1 MGKIESAQ
9 MTANDTH
16 TSDQIISLRGFT
28 LIEVLIAMAIFSI
41 GILAVASM
49 QIRSIN
55 LNASAQMQSEA
66 TTLAVEWLE
75 RLKMLPYD
83 HTDLDENNNPHQ
95 DQFGSYTIRWEVA
108 ESLDLPTKRI
118 TVTVINAN
126 PNAKDIRISTIK
138 AKGS

>member
-1 MGKIESAQ
+1 
-9 MTANDTH
+9 MTANDIR

-66 TTLAVEWLE
+66 TTLAVERLE
-75 RLKMLPYD
+75 SLKMLPYD
-83 HTDLDENNNPHQ
+83 HADLDEVNNPHQ
-95 DQFGSYTIRWEVA
+95 VQFGSYTIRWEVA
-108 ESLDLPTKRI
+108 ETLDLPTKKI

-126 PNAKDIRISTIK
+126 PNAKDVMLSTIK
-138 AKGS
+138 AQGS

>member
-1 MGKIESAQ
+1 MAQ
-9 MTANDTH
+9 MTANDMG
-16 TSDQIISLRGFT
+16 TSDQIVSSRGFT
-28 LIEVLIAMAIFSI
+28 LIEVLIALAIFSI

-55 LNASAQMQSEA
+55 LNASAQIQSEA

-83 HTDLDENNNPHQ
+83 HTDLDELNNPHQ

-108 ESLDLPTKRI
+108 ETLDLPTKKI

-126 PNAKDIRISTIK
+126 PNAKDVMLSTIK
-138 AKGS
+138 AQGS

>member
-1 MGKIESAQ
+1 
-9 MTANDTH
+9 MTANESG
-16 TSDQIISLRGFT
+16 TSYQITNSRGFS
-28 LIEVLIAMAIFSI
+28 LIEVLIAIAIFSI
-41 GILAVASM
+41 GMLAVASM

-66 TTLAVEWLE
+66 TALAVEWLE

-83 HTDLDENNNPHQ
+83 HANLDEVNNPHQ

-108 ESLDLPTKRI
+108 ETLDLPTKKI

-126 PNAKDIRISTIK
+126 PNAKDVILSTIK

>member
-1 MGKIESAQ
+1 
-9 MTANDTH
+9 MTANESG
-16 TSDQIISLRGFT
+16 TSYQIINSRGFS
-28 LIEVLIAMAIFSI
+28 LIEVLIAIAIFSI
-41 GILAVASM
+41 GMLAVASM

-66 TTLAVEWLE
+66 TALAVEWLE

-83 HTDLDENNNPHQ
+83 HANLDEVNNPHQ

-108 ESLDLPTKRI
+108 ETLDLPTKKI

-126 PNAKDIRISTIK
+126 PNAKDVILSTIK

>member
-1 MGKIESAQ
+1 
-9 MTANDTH
+9 MTANESG
-16 TSDQIISLRGFT
+16 TSYQITNSRGFS
-28 LIEVLIAMAIFSI
+28 LIEVLIAIAIFSI
-41 GILAVASM
+41 GMLAVASM

-66 TTLAVEWLE
+66 TALAVEWLE

-83 HTDLDENNNPHQ
+83 HANLDEVNNPHQ

-108 ESLDLPTKRI
+108 ETLDLPTKKI

-126 PNAKDIRISTIK
+126 PNAKDVILSTIK
-138 AKGS
+138 AQGS